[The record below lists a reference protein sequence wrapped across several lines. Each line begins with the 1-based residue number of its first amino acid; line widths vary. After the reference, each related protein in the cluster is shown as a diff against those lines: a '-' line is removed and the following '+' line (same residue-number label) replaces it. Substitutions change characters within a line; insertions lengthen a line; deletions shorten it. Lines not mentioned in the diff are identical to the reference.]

1 MADLILKICFQA
13 IQTLNDKDKLKL
25 SAVDVVG
32 DREDFMLPDFLR
44 PCDAFDAVPLPLS
57 LSALLCSAYLNFLS
71 RYSGWPHL
79 PATGSIQAER
89 LKCTNTFFTGITG
102 SGRGDQD
109 LDPESRVEYGSRV
122 IFEGQN

>member
-13 IQTLNDKDKLKL
+13 TQTLNDKDRLKL

-57 LSALLCSAYLNFLS
+57 LPALLWLLCVPKLLISIFRLASPPSHWVHSSSA
-71 RYSGWPHL
+71 
-79 PATGSIQAER
+79 AQM
-89 LKCTNTFFTGITG
+89 
-102 SGRGDQD
+102 Q
-109 LDPESRVEYGSRV
+109 
-122 IFEGQN
+122 Q